1 MLERYVVP
9 IMEKIY
15 YINPQTLNNWIQK
28 NMKKEQE
35 QKKEYTSPEMK
46 IVELRHELNLMQGSG
61 SEPPPWSDQLG

>member
-15 YINPQTLNNWIQK
+15 YINPKTLNNWIQM
-28 NMKKEQE
+28 NMKKEQN

-46 IVELRHELNLMQGSG
+46 IVELLHETNLLQPS
-61 SEPPPWSDQLG
+61 PPPWSDQLG